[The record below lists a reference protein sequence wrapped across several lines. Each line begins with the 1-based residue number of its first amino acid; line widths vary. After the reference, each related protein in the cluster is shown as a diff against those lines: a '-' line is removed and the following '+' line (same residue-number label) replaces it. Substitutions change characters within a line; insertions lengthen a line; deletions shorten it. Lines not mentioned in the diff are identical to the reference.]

1 MKKMMQLLII
11 TLLMFIGINGVKAE
25 IGESIGTYEGTCKV
39 ASSSDNPFDC
49 LYNCSIFKDEAYLKF
64 NYHIFLNNGNLE
76 QEIVGNSIKTIEGKD
91 SFFGFN
97 GVIQPKGGSLYDV
110 GKVENSNNTLE
121 LSIENQPLPSQFTS
135 KGKLVCRNISAKTDL
150 YINSKYSG
158 VHGDTVKYNTYTN
171 KITISIDNLDENDGD
186 DKVEID
192 TSCGLLGGKSSE
204 VVSFLRKIFGY
215 IKIII
220 PLLIILLSIVDF
232 LNNVFTGKDDD
243 MKKSINK
250 FIKRMIIA
258 IVFILVPTLISI
270 IINISGVTSQYSQ
283 VNDGLKA
290 VFCVL
295 K

>member
-1 MKKMMQLLII
+1 MKKMMQILII
-11 TLLMFIGINGVKAE
+11 TLLIFIGINGVKAE
-25 IGESIGTYEGTCKV
+25 DGESIGTYEGTCKV

-64 NYHIFLNNGNLE
+64 DYHIFLDNGNLE
-76 QEIVGNSIKTIEGKD
+76 QEIVGNSIKTIEGEN

-97 GVIQPKGGSLYDV
+97 GSTQNSLSSAV
-110 GKVENSNNTLE
+110 MLEKLNNTLKVSVE
-121 LSIENQPLPSQFTS
+121 KQPLPSQFKS
-135 KGKLVCRNISAKTDL
+135 KGKLVCKNISTKTDL
-150 YINSKYSG
+150 YIDSKYFSALNYI
-158 VHGDTVKYNTYTN
+158 TKYNTYTN

-215 IKIII
+215 IKVII
-220 PLLIILLSIVDF
+220 PLLIILLSIVDL

-243 MKKSINK
+243 MKKSISK

-283 VNDGLKA
+283 VSDGLKA